1 VRSKLRRLVDARSGG
16 LAVLQTAFANI
27 VVQGLNVASGILTA
41 RTLAPVGRGALA
53 AIIMWPQF
61 LAFAMSLGLP
71 VATVYSIKRNPDAT
85 REIAGTS
92 LLVSV
97 AVGLLAALI
106 GFTII
111 PYSLHT
117 YPKATIRLA
126 QVWVTVTPL
135 ELIAV
140 TLIAQV
146 QAAGAF
152 SYYNLYRFLSPLSVL
167 VVLVVEHMLGRL
179 TIAGAAFA
187 YLLAGVPA
195 TIWIGVWVWRH
206 YRPIY
211 QSVVATSRL
220 LLSYGVRA
228 WGGDL
233 MCTISNQVDRILVVG
248 LLNPKA
254 MGLYVIAQS
263 AAGVL
268 AALPTAVLPIALPR
282 SASLDR
288 GGIVAF
294 TGRAVRVTFYV
305 MVIASLPLF
314 LFGGWLLQLVYG
326 ARFEGAAIVLP
337 FLVVEAIAD
346 GLTSVL
352 AQAFLAAGFP
362 GVVSMLQGCGL
373 LTAIPLLYWMIPR
386 FGLRGAGCALMIS
399 TLCRL
404 LAVLFSFPYKL
415 KLRPPGLIMGREE
428 LSALLG
434 KFRKVS
440 VAE

>member
-1 VRSKLRRLVDARSGG
+1 VRSKIRRLVDAKSGG
-16 LAVLQTAFANI
+16 LAVAQTAFANI
-27 VVQGLNVASGILTA
+27 AVQGLNVACGILTA
-41 RTLAPVGRGALA
+41 RTLAPAGRGTLA
-53 AIIMWPQF
+53 AVIMWPQF
-61 LAFAMSLGLP
+61 LAYAMSLGIP
-71 VATVYSIKRNPDAT
+71 VATVYSIKRKPDAT

-106 GFTII
+106 GFAII

-117 YPKATIRLA
+117 YPKPTIRLA
-126 QVWVTVTPL
+126 QLWVIVTPL

-167 VVLVVEHMLGRL
+167 TVLVVEHLLGRL

-195 TIWIGVWVWRH
+195 MIWIGVWVWRH
-206 YRPIY
+206 YRPLY
-211 QSVVATSRL
+211 QSIVGTSRL

-233 MCTISNQVDRILVVG
+233 MASISSQVDRILVVG
-248 LLNPKA
+248 LLNPEA
-254 MGLYVIAQS
+254 MGLYIIAQS

-268 AALPTAVLPIALPR
+268 AVLPTAVVPITLPR
-282 SASLDR
+282 AANLDTE
-288 GGIVAF
+288 GIVAF
-294 TGRAVRVTFYV
+294 TGSAARATFYV
-305 MVIASLPLF
+305 MFVASLPLL
-314 LFGGWLLQLVYG
+314 LFGGWLLNLVYG
-326 ARFEGAAIVLP
+326 ARFAEAAIVLP

-373 LTAIPLLYWMIPR
+373 LTSIPLLYWMIPR

-399 TLCRL
+399 TLCRFSM
-404 LAVLFSFPYKL
+404 VLFSFPFKL
-415 KLRPPGLIMGREE
+415 KSRPPGFIMGREE
-428 LSALLG
+428 ISALLN

>member
-1 VRSKLRRLVDARSGG
+1 M
-16 LAVLQTAFANI
+16 QTAFANI
-27 VVQGLNVASGILTA
+27 AVQGLNVASGILTA
-41 RTLAPVGRGALA
+41 RTLAPAGRGALA

-61 LAFAMSLGLP
+61 LAFAMTLGIP
-71 VATVYSIKRNPDAT
+71 VATVYSIKRNPDAA

-92 LLVSV
+92 LVMSV
-97 AVGLLAALI
+97 AVGLLAALV

-117 YPKATIRLA
+117 YPAPTIWLA
-126 QVWVTVTPL
+126 RFWVTVTPL

-146 QAAGAF
+146 QAADAF

-167 VVLVVEHMLGRL
+167 VVLVIEHLLGRL

-187 YLLAGVPA
+187 YLLAGTPA

-206 YRPIY
+206 YRPVY
-211 QSVVATSRL
+211 RSLVTTSRL

-228 WGGDL
+228 WGADL
-233 MCTISNQVDRILVVG
+233 MGTISNQVDRILVVG
-248 LLNPKA
+248 LLNPEA
-254 MGLYVIAQS
+254 MGLYIIAQS

-268 AALPTAVLPIALPR
+268 AALPTAVAPIALPR
-282 SASLDR
+282 AASLDTD
-288 GGIVAF
+288 GIVAL
-294 TGRAVRVTFYV
+294 TGRAVRATFYV
-305 MVIASLPLF
+305 MVTASIPL
-314 LFGGWLLQLVYG
+314 LLVGGWLLKLVYG
-326 ARFEGAAIVLP
+326 AKFAGASVVLP
-337 FLVVEAIAD
+337 FLVVEAVMD

-362 GVVSMLQGCGL
+362 GIVSMLQGCGL
-373 LTAIPLLYWMIPR
+373 LTSIPLLLWMIPR

-399 TLCRL
+399 TLCRFL
-404 LAVLFSFPYKL
+404 MVLFSFPYKL
-415 KLRPPGLIMGREE
+415 KLRPPGFIMGREE
-428 LSALLG
+428 ISALMNR
-434 KFRKVS
+434 FRRVY

>member
-1 VRSKLRRLVDARSGG
+1 VRSKFRRLVDARSGG

-27 VVQGLNVASGILTA
+27 MVQGLNVASGILTA
-41 RTLAPVGRGALA
+41 RTLAPAGRGSLA

-71 VATVYSIKRNPDAT
+71 VATVYSIKRNPDST
-85 REIAGTS
+85 REIAGTG
-92 LLVSV
+92 LLLSV
-97 AVGLLAALI
+97 AVGLLATLI

-117 YPKATIRLA
+117 YPKTTIWMA
-126 QVWVTVTPL
+126 QLWVTVTPL

-140 TLIAQV
+140 TLVAQV

-152 SYYNLYRFLSPLSVL
+152 SYFNLWRFLSPLSVL
-167 VVLVVEHMLGRL
+167 VVLVIEHMLGRL
-179 TIAGAAFA
+179 TITGAAFA
-187 YLLAGVPA
+187 YLLAGMPA
-195 TIWIGVWVWRH
+195 TVWIGVWVWRQ
-206 YRPIY
+206 YRPTY
-211 QSVVATSRL
+211 QSVVSTSRL

-233 MCTISNQVDRILVVG
+233 MSMISNQVDRLLVVG
-248 LLNPKA
+248 FLNPKA
-254 MGLYVIAQS
+254 MGLYIIAQS

-268 AALPTAVLPIALPR
+268 AALPAAVLPIALPR
-282 SASLDR
+282 AASLDR

-305 MVIASLPLF
+305 MVTASLPLL
-314 LFGGWLLQLVYG
+314 LFGGWLLRLVYG
-326 ARFEGAAIVLP
+326 PGFEEAAIVLP

-362 GVVSMLQGCGL
+362 GAVSMFQGCGL

-386 FGLRGAGCALMIS
+386 FGLPGAGCALLIS
-399 TLCRL
+399 TLCRF
-404 LAVLFSFPYKL
+404 LAVLISFPYKL
-415 KLRPPGLIMGREE
+415 KFRPPGLIMGREE

-434 KFRKVS
+434 RFRRVS

>member
-1 VRSKLRRLVDARSGG
+1 LRSKLRRLVDAKSGG
-16 LAVLQTAFANI
+16 LAVAQTAFANI
-27 VVQGLNVASGILTA
+27 AVQGLNVASGILTA
-41 RTLAPVGRGALA
+41 RTLAPAGRGTLA

-61 LAFAMSLGLP
+61 LAYAMTLGIP
-71 VATVYSIKRNPDAT
+71 VATVYSLKRSPDAT

-92 LLVSV
+92 LVLSV
-97 AVGLLAALI
+97 AVGLLAALV

-111 PYSLHT
+111 PLSLHT
-117 YPKATIRLA
+117 YPKSTIWLA
-126 QVWVTVTPL
+126 QLWVTVTPL

-152 SYYNLYRFLSPLSVL
+152 SYYNLYRFLSPLTVL
-167 VVLVVEHMLGRL
+167 VMLVVEHMLGRL

-187 YLLAGVPA
+187 YLVAGTPA

-206 YRPIY
+206 YGPIFR
-211 QSVVATSRL
+211 SVVATSRL
-220 LLSYGVRA
+220 LLHYGVRA
-228 WGGDL
+228 WGNDL
-233 MCTISNQVDRILVVG
+233 MGTVSNQVDRILVVG
-248 LLNPKA
+248 LLNPEA
-254 MGLYVIAQS
+254 MGLYIIAQS

-268 AALPTAVLPIALPR
+268 AVLPSAVVPIALPR
-282 SASLDR
+282 AASLDR

-305 MVIASLPLF
+305 MVTASLPLL

-326 ARFEGAAIVLP
+326 ARFAEAAIVLP
-337 FLVVEAIAD
+337 FLVVEAILD

-352 AQAFLAAGFP
+352 AQAFLAAGVP

-373 LTAIPLLYWMIPR
+373 LTSIPLLYWMIPR

-399 TLCRL
+399 TLCRFL
-404 LAVLFSFPYKL
+404 IILCSFPYKL
-415 KLRPPGLIMGREE
+415 KSRPPGFIMGREE
-428 LSALLG
+428 LFALLG
-434 KFRKVS
+434 KLRRVS

>member
-1 VRSKLRRLVDARSGG
+1 LRSKLRRLVDAKSGG
-16 LAVLQTAFANI
+16 LAVAQTAFANI
-27 VVQGLNVASGILTA
+27 AVQGLNVASGILTA
-41 RTLAPVGRGALA
+41 RTLAPAGRGTLA

-61 LAFAMSLGLP
+61 LAYAMTLGIP
-71 VATVYSIKRNPDAT
+71 VATVYSLKRSPDAT

-92 LLVSV
+92 LVLSV
-97 AVGLLAALI
+97 AVGLLAALV

-111 PYSLHT
+111 PLSLHT
-117 YPKATIRLA
+117 YPKSTIWLA
-126 QVWVTVTPL
+126 QLWVTVTPL

-152 SYYNLYRFLSPLSVL
+152 SYYNLYRFLSPLTVL
-167 VVLVVEHMLGRL
+167 VMLVVEHMLGRL

-187 YLLAGVPA
+187 YLVAGTPA

-206 YRPIY
+206 YGPIFR
-211 QSVVATSRL
+211 SVVATSRL
-220 LLSYGVRA
+220 LLHYGVRA
-228 WGGDL
+228 WGNDL
-233 MCTISNQVDRILVVG
+233 MGTVSNQVDRILVVG
-248 LLNPKA
+248 LLNPEA
-254 MGLYVIAQS
+254 MGLYIIAQS

-268 AALPTAVLPIALPR
+268 AVLPSAVVPIALPR
-282 SASLDR
+282 AASLDR

-305 MVIASLPLF
+305 MVTASLPLL

-326 ARFEGAAIVLP
+326 ARFAEAAIVLP
-337 FLVVEAIAD
+337 FLVVEAILD

-352 AQAFLAAGFP
+352 AQAFLAAGVP
-362 GVVSMLQGCGL
+362 EVVSMLQGCGL
-373 LTAIPLLYWMIPR
+373 LTSIPLLYWMIPR

-399 TLCRL
+399 TLCRFL
-404 LAVLFSFPYKL
+404 IILCSFPYKL
-415 KLRPPGLIMGREE
+415 KSRPPGFIMGREE
-428 LSALLG
+428 LFALLG
-434 KFRKVS
+434 KLRRVS